1 MNDVNL
7 QFRLSSLS
15 RELDKLDFLIE
26 EDSLALRHIAD
37 YRTQLE
43 GFLLDIST
51 FLDGKHKQLVSRGM
65 LQNSLGDHFIA
76 QESLQLFCIDQ
87 INFYKE
93 WMLSMSLY
101 IENPN
106 YRCHLDI
113 SSREMLLIVR
123 LLREVGLLQDSTIKS
138 NIYFL
143 KTFFATNKR
152 EYFSYES
159 LRKKYSEL
167 DKRTLKKV
175 RQNLVSLVELIDFYL
190 VEVDGGRR

>member
-1 MNDVNL
+1 MHDVNL
-7 QFRLSSLS
+7 QLRLSSLS

-37 YRTQLE
+37 YRAQLE
-43 GFLLDIST
+43 AFLRDIST
-51 FLDGKHKQLVSRGM
+51 FLDGQHKQLVSRGM
-65 LQNSLGDHFIA
+65 LQNSLGEHFIA
-76 QESLQLFCIDQ
+76 KESLQLFCIDQ

-93 WMLSMSLY
+93 WMLSMTLY

-113 SSREMLLIVR
+113 SSREMLVMVR
-123 LLREVGLLQDSTIKS
+123 LLREVGLLPDSTIKS

-152 EYFSYES
+152 KHFSYES

-167 DKRTLKKV
+167 DKIILKRV
-175 RQNLVSLVELIDFYL
+175 RKNLVSLMERIDFYL
-190 VEVDGGRR
+190 ADIEGRSP